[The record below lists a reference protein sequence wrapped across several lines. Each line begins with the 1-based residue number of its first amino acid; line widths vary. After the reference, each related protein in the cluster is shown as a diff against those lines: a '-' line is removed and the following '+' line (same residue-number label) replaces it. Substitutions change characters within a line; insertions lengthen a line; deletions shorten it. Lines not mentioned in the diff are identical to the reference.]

1 MKLTGKKILSM
12 LLCMAMLLSVA
23 ACGSS
28 SAQAQALGF
37 DQIEADVQEYITS
50 FVDPSATVT
59 SLYQSQ
65 NSISETQTEVSC
77 QVTYSSDSG
86 DGSGMVTLLY
96 NFTGSEWTLSNC
108 TADLSSA
115 SVAAPEATP
124 EEAAP
129 STATGTLAG
138 YTLTEVST
146 FENPSVGSLSSSRGL
161 IVLDGNDTTTV
172 YGPNGAAGEYTG
184 YQELDYAEFELGFA
198 LVKEATGSALDNC
211 RGLINGKGE
220 VVLPCQAVWI
230 DDIAGSRRF
239 VEVYYSTGQCSAYDD
254 YLLCLKVGGLFG
266 PGEETYYTGYRKIF
280 DLQTYSFVGDLEI
293 TSTDGDCIHANEA
306 MVCVKEDGTY
316 TLYDASG
323 NIITQTTAGI
333 YLSETLASFRM
344 DGCTYV
350 FDVNG
355 ERFTTADDIWPIW
368 GDGDFFRVD
377 KDDVCSLVDSNGNA
391 VLPGMTFATIND
403 CYNDVFSVKNADET
417 AYQLID
423 VNGNILFE
431 STDESTGYIGIIN
444 ESAPGW
450 WYCNPSFGTYT
461 LISTYTTIEGVDSA
475 SPLTPND
482 SNGNYTVLNTGET
495 LALGTSA
502 RRLTYGMM
510 YARDSNGKYTI
521 YDLFTGTALTEAK
534 YSKVLYSAGY
544 VYALDGSTWHV
555 FQVEN
560 IYK

>member
-146 FENPSVGSLSSSRGL
+146 FENPSVGSLSSYRGL

-184 YQELDYAEFELGFA
+184 YQELGYAGLGFA

-333 YLSETLASFRM
+333 DLSETLASFRM

-355 ERFTTADDIWPIW
+355 ERFTTADTIYPIW

-403 CYNDVFSVKNADET
+403 CYNDVFCVENADET

-431 STDESTGYIGIIN
+431 STDSIDIIS

>member
-1 MKLTGKKILSM
+1 M
-12 LLCMAMLLSVA
+12 LLCMAMLFSVA
-23 ACGSS
+23 ACGSI

-220 VVLPCQAVWI
+220 VVLPCQEVWI
-230 DDIAGSRRF
+230 DDIIGSRRF
-239 VEVYYSTGQCSAYDD
+239 VEVYYSTGQCSANDD
-254 YLLCLKVGGLFG
+254 YLLCLQPRFDS
-266 PGEETYYTGYRKIF
+266 GEKTYYTGYRKIF

-293 TSTDGDCIHANEA
+293 TSTDGYCIDANEA
-306 MVCVKEDGTY
+306 MVCVEEDGTY

-368 GDGDFFRVD
+368 GDGDFFKVD
-377 KDDVCSLVDSNGNA
+377 KDDVYSLVDSNGNA

-450 WYCNPSFGTYT
+450 WYCSPSIGTDT
-461 LISTYTTIEGVDSA
+461 LISTYTTIEGVDSD
-475 SPLTPND
+475 SSLTPHD

-502 RRLTYGMM
+502 GTLTYGMM

>member
-12 LLCMAMLLSVA
+12 LLCMAMLFSVA
-23 ACGSS
+23 ACGSI

-220 VVLPCQAVWI
+220 VVLPCQEVWI
-230 DDIAGSRRF
+230 DDIIGSRRF
-239 VEVYYSTGQCSAYDD
+239 VEVYYSTGQCSANDD
-254 YLLCLKVGGLFG
+254 YLLCLQPRFDS
-266 PGEETYYTGYRKIF
+266 GEKTYYTGYRKIF

-293 TSTDGDCIHANEA
+293 TSTDGYCIDANEA
-306 MVCVKEDGTY
+306 MVCVEEDGTY

-368 GDGDFFRVD
+368 GDGDFFKVD
-377 KDDVCSLVDSNGNA
+377 KDDVYSLVDSNGNA

-450 WYCNPSFGTYT
+450 WYCSPSIGTDT
-461 LISTYTTIEGVDSA
+461 LISTYTTIEGVDSD
-475 SPLTPND
+475 SSLTPHD

-502 RRLTYGMM
+502 GTLTYGMI
-510 YARDSNGKYTI
+510 YARDSNGKYAI

>member
-12 LLCMAMLLSVA
+12 LLCMAMLFSVA
-23 ACGSS
+23 ACGSI

-146 FENPSVGSLSSSRGL
+146 FENPSVGSLSSYRGL

-184 YQELDYAEFELGFA
+184 YQELGYAGLGFA

-355 ERFTTADDIWPIW
+355 ERFTTADTIYPIW

-450 WYCNPSFGTYT
+450 WYCSPSIGTDT
-461 LISTYTTIEGVDSA
+461 LISTYTTIEGVDSD
-475 SPLTPND
+475 SSLTPHD

>member
-12 LLCMAMLLSVA
+12 LLCMAMLFSVA
-23 ACGSS
+23 ACGSI

-220 VVLPCQAVWI
+220 VVLPCQEVWI
-230 DDIAGSRRF
+230 DDIIGSRRF
-239 VEVYYSTGQCSAYDD
+239 VEVYYSTGQCSANDD
-254 YLLCLKVGGLFG
+254 YLLCLQPRFDS
-266 PGEETYYTGYRKIF
+266 GEKTYYTGYRKIF

-293 TSTDGDCIHANEA
+293 TSTDGYCIDANEA
-306 MVCVKEDGTY
+306 MVCVEEDGTY

-368 GDGDFFRVD
+368 GDGDFFKVD
-377 KDDVCSLVDSNGNA
+377 KDDVYSLVDSNGNA

-450 WYCNPSFGTYT
+450 WYCSPSIGTDT
-461 LISTYTTIEGVDSA
+461 LISTYTTIEGVDSD
-475 SPLTPND
+475 SSLTPHD